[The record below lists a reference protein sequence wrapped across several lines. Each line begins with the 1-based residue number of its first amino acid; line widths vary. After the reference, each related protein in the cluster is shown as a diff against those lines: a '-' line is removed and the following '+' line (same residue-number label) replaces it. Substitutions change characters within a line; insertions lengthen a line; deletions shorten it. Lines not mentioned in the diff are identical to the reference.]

1 MAQVRN
7 LPGPERPGYLPRLGR
22 GVLFPGVP
30 GLGVIVTTLLTSLG
44 SYGHHAVVIVA
55 LGEAVALAAN
65 IGMYFI
71 AFRVL
76 TPKAPRP
83 ASSCRRGRRRRGMD
97 GAAGPWRL
105 PRAPF
110 PARRFGLRSLRHRA
124 RAPRP
129 DLPGR
134 RNHRLRRRDQRGTGA
149 AAMAALHR
157 PAAAHRSRPGRPGG
171 SGTAEPAT

>member
-44 SYGHHAVVIVA
+44 SYGHNAVVIVV

-76 TPKAPRP
+76 TPKVAPGPQAR
-83 ASSCRRGRRRRGMD
+83 AGAVAA
-97 GAAGPWRL
+97 GAAWTCC
-105 PRAPF
+105 
-110 PARRFGLRSLRHRA
+110 RSF
-124 RAPRP
+124 
-129 DLPGR
+129 
-134 RNHRLRRRDQRGTGA
+134 A
-149 AAMAALHR
+149 AI
-157 PAAAHRSRPGRPGG
+157 S
-171 SGTAEPAT
+171 

>member
-44 SYGHHAVVIVA
+44 SYGPNAVVIVA

-76 TPKAPRP
+76 TPN
-83 ASSCRRGRRRRGMD
+83 ASPTATSSQAR
-97 GAAGPWRL
+97 GAAGPGW
-105 PRAPF
+105 
-110 PARRFGLRSLRHRA
+110 
-124 RAPRP
+124 
-129 DLPGR
+129 
-134 RNHRLRRRDQRGTGA
+134 TV
-149 AAMAALHR
+149 
-157 PAAAHRSRPGRPGG
+157 
-171 SGTAEPAT
+171 